1 MPGKS
6 RRRRGKY
13 STQSKRKKG
22 TLSRPTVVVQQ
33 QAVAQA
39 HEPAPLPN
47 MSASPAGVPTPMA
60 KQAAIRYPYIATEL
74 WTIGILAVIM
84 LIILVVL
91 ALVLS

>member
-13 STQSKRKKG
+13 STQSKRQKG
-22 TLSRPTVVVQQ
+22 RLSRPTVVVQQ

-39 HEPAPLPN
+39 HKPAPLPN
-47 MSASPAGVPTPMA
+47 MSASSAGMPTPMA
-60 KQAAIRYPYIATEL
+60 KLAAIQYPYLATEL